1 MPAAS
6 LPDDSAAVPSPCVSV
21 CKMDTRRGLCTGCAR
36 SLDEIAGWAR
46 YSDAEKR
53 AVWRRI
59 AERRAQV

>member
-1 MPAAS
+1 
-6 LPDDSAAVPSPCVSV
+6 L
-21 CKMDTRRGLCTGCAR
+21 DTRRGLCTGCAR

-53 AVWRRI
+53 AVWQRI

>member
-1 MPAAS
+1 MPVAS
-6 LPDDSAAVPSPCVSV
+6 LQNDSDSVPSPCVSV

-53 AVWRRI
+53 AVWQRI
-59 AERRAQV
+59 AERRAQG